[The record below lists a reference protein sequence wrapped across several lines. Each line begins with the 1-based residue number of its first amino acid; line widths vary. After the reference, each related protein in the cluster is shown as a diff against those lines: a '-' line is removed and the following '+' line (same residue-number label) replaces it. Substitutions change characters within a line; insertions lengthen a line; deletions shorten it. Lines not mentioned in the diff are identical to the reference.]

1 MISSVTSYVP
11 NSTPTTTS
19 FLFKRDSSDSS
30 DSSSASKTK
39 SSDKEKC
46 TGTKAQCQKPADH
59 DMSVTIG
66 VAVAIPVVVVIIFLG
81 VILFFVYRRGK
92 REALEDN
99 DPDFD
104 GDEYLN
110 GNYPAH
116 MAHYDNIQETKE
128 IFNNAEQQQQQQQ
141 QHQQFQRRPP
151 LNPQYSAGT
160 NNNPFNDPYK
170 NNNNNSSSGIIE
182 PWEVN
187 PFHLPGGQSD
197 VHSLRTFAKE
207 IKMDGDRGYN
217 LASMSRHASQ
227 TSLELTTSQS
237 PPQSSSLSYP
247 QQPPIQQQE
256 QPMEQQPVEHPLQK
270 SEDEPIIIYD
280 EDGEPISPAE
290 EENIRRMKS
299 IYKVY
304 LDRNDTVRHPEETYI
319 QNDVTD
325 ARIAAEPMY
334 NETGT
339 NYLGVP
345 GQQQEEQP
353 PMVSTTVTRYP
364 IDSHTNLLSNAETM
378 ESLQLP
384 QQPQQETSPIN
395 DSSNNR
401 ETQYR
406 VASSIYSEMPNKPA
420 SIMYQQQ
427 PLPQFPIP
435 QQQQQPMY
443 PQQQMPMQQQQYPM
457 QYPMQYSNPQSY
469 IPNQRN
475 HPQTLESIGEL
486 PPPARLAYSTSSHS
500 LTSFRQPSKQLFQL
514 QTARLNGTAL
524 NPMDHPEMFYQQQ
537 DEPFVPPNQYT
548 NDMQSVSTNNSQS
561 NTHLHPYQLRNSI
574 VMTNPSELQSSS
586 RSYRPAGSFRKFKDP
601 NNGMNNSRNNSLMTS
616 NTTTTNPYQQ
626 YVQSRVSGILE
637 ETDVLQPPSVPG
649 ILPHSGS
656 SDDLRK
662 QLGSS
667 HNFNVSM

>member
-11 NSTPTTTS
+11 SSTPTTS
-19 FLFKRDSSDSS
+19 FLFKRDSSDS
-30 DSSSASKTK
+30 DSSTASKTT

-59 DMSVTIG
+59 NMSVTIG
-66 VAVAIPVVVVIIFLG
+66 VAVAIPVVVVIIFLA

-110 GNYPAH
+110 GNYPAT

-128 IFNNAEQQQQQQQ
+128 TFDNAEQQQQQ
-141 QHQQFQRRPP
+141 QQFQRRPP
-151 LNPQYSAGT
+151 LNPQYSTGT

-170 NNNNNSSSGIIE
+170 NNNGSGIIE

-197 VHSLRTFAKE
+197 VHSLRTFARE

-237 PPQSSSLSYP
+237 PPQSSALSYS
-247 QQPPIQQQE
+247 QQPPVQHHQEQEHPQE
-256 QPMEQQPVEHPLQK
+256 QPLQQPE
-270 SEDEPIIIYD
+270 EGPIIIYD

-304 LDRNDTVRHPEETYI
+304 LDRNDTVRHPEELEI
-319 QNDVTD
+319 QEDVTQSG
-325 ARIAAEPMY
+325 IAAEPVY
-334 NETGT
+334 NGVET
-339 NYLGVP
+339 NYIGVP
-345 GQQQEEQP
+345 EHQQEQP
-353 PMVSTTVTRYP
+353 PMVSSTVTRDP
-364 IDSHTNLLSNAETM
+364 INSHTNLLSNTETL

-384 QQPQQETSPIN
+384 QQQQQQQQETSPTN
-395 DSSNNR
+395 DSSINR

-420 SIMYQQQ
+420 SVMYQQQ
-427 PLPQFPIP
+427 PLPQFPI
-435 QQQQQPMY
+435 QQQQPMY
-443 PQQQMPMQQQQYPM
+443 PQQQQQQQQQQYPM
-457 QYPMQYSNPQSY
+457 MQYPVQYPNTQSY

-537 DEPFVPPNQYT
+537 DEPFVPPTQYT
-548 NDMQSVSTNNSQS
+548 NDMQSVSTNNSQT

-574 VMTNPSELQSSS
+574 VMTNPSELQSST
-586 RSYRPAGSFRKFKDP
+586 RSYRPAGSFRKFNDP

-616 NTTTTNPYQQ
+616 NTMTTNPYQQ